1 MRRITASVVALALA
15 LAVLAAPLGSAAPA
29 VEKVGIEEGWWSWIV
44 QELERLV
51 GFGGPDW
58 DPHGVIPPD
67 EPPALDDTESSAPT
81 AWSSPED
88 GGTTELGPDWDPHG

>member
-15 LAVLAAPLGSAAPA
+15 FAVLAAPISSAAPA

-58 DPHGVIPPD
+58 DPYGLTPPN
-67 EPPALDDTESSAPT
+67 E
-81 AWSSPED
+81 SPEAEGVQYGD
-88 GGTTELGPDWDPHG
+88 PTELPDDRSTKVGGPGRDLTAR